1 MNITIKDIMSTD
13 VLTLSPD
20 DPVEKAVKLMI
31 ERSVRNLPVV
41 DAQGRLLGIFSTYR
55 LLELLLPVAVTVSH
69 GLADLAFVED
79 SYEDIKERIRTL
91 YGKRV
96 GEVMRT
102 KDFHSVRPETPFI
115 EGVLLLHKYRTR
127 LPVVDKTGK
136 LVGIADYKGYL
147 RKIFETLEECS

>member
-1 MNITIKDIMSTD
+1 MNITIKDVMSTD
-13 VLTLSPD
+13 VLTLNPD

-69 GLADLAFVED
+69 GLTDLAFVED
-79 SYEDIKERIRTL
+79 SYEDITERIRTL
-91 YGKRV
+91 HGKRV
-96 GEVMRT
+96 REVMRT
-102 KDFHSVRPETPFI
+102 KDFHSVRPDTPFI

-127 LPVVDKTGK
+127 LPVVDETGK
-136 LVGIADYKGYL
+136 LVGIAAYKGYL
-147 RKIFETLEECS
+147 RKIFEIWTEAD